1 MIRFLMRKLLYGFL
15 ILMGINLL
23 TFVLFFKLNTPD
35 DMARMQLGG
44 KRITAPAIELSEAMT
59 ELFFT
64 MKSRRARNRSPTH
77 CFLIQ
82 RFT

>member
-1 MIRFLMRKLLYGFL
+1 MIRFLIRKVLYGFL

-44 KRITAPAIELSEAMT
+44 KRITPAAIEQWKVERGYDRA
-59 ELFFT
+59 LFYDD
-64 MKSRRARNRSPTH
+64 
-77 CFLIQ
+77 
-82 RFT
+82 